1 MAQRS
6 AISRK
11 SLSKLISNG
20 QTPPAPAARTQ
31 PKGSKRH
38 RVRDSI
44 STFMKLGRKS
54 ESDKSSSG
62 WKRPIISGPIPIDGI
77 ELQEFS
83 ISSSPSSITLIP
95 IREKQIVSHV
105 VKDDIKIPS
114 SPIIKDYIEASFSPA
129 VKDDIKATLSPVV
142 ESMKA
147 MFPPGQGRRSPENS
161 LRFIIENEKDTYT
174 SHGAKKNMRLLD
186 ATLHPMIKS
195 KKATSHEA
203 KKRRRELK
211 VTLRPMVKNKK
222 ADSHAAKKSR
232 RQLNALL
239 REAEGKEKEIPSS
252 FVPPSVKKLEPPSIV
267 ITRAPEPRVS
277 VQTVSPDASPA
288 PLVENQICQEQSVR
302 PLQAYREDGSLITQE
317 NFDVMELVGMVR
329 DECPKQNPPI
339 PREQRYPTKEE
350 IIEDIKNGH
359 DIPEFMTVEVAYEKR
374 YKDAISV
381 LCEELKEVRHMLV
394 KKQEEVNNFLDAL
407 GVFVDKAGG
416 SEIYESVSDG
426 SSYITT
432 DDTDE
437 EAAGDT
443 NGNSDGVASVR
454 ENVERDDKG
463 AIMKDDSSEDVDYCA
478 LYGYIGYDDDLDES
492 LPACD
497 ADDEKDEVEEE
508 EEGEEEEE
516 KGEEEEEE
524 KEEEADDENEGEGG
538 EEEEEGEE
546 KEKDGSAG
554 EEEKKEKEKE
564 EEEEEHDK
572 KQEHRKISINEPS
585 SSGHMIL

>member
-6 AISRK
+6 AVS
-11 SLSKLISNG
+11 
-20 QTPPAPAARTQ
+20 Q
-31 PKGSKRH
+31 
-38 RVRDSI
+38 
-44 STFMKLGRKS
+44 
-54 ESDKSSSG
+54 
-62 WKRPIISGPIPIDGI
+62 
-77 ELQEFS
+77 LQEFS
-83 ISSSPSSITLIP
+83 ISSSSSSITLIP

-252 FVPPSVKKLEPPSIV
+252 FVPPSVKKLEPPTIV

-277 VQTVSPDASPA
+277 VQT
-288 PLVENQICQEQSVR
+288 
-302 PLQAYREDGSLITQE
+302 AYREDGSLITQE

-329 DECPKQNPPI
+329 DECPKYLLRFWDMLPQHINSPLNHQIINTSQQLKRVSKMFRHQSPRSVAHLRNPKSLADRLAAAEAAEAAASVPGKIPPI

-572 KQEHRKISINEPS
+572 KQEHRKISINEYVAQEHILIHYQMINVTRPS